1 MAFSVGDKVIHR
13 IHGAG
18 VITGKKRMRV
28 TEKPAPYLVID
39 LLRSRSIMMVPMDK
53 AEQRLRPVSKVAR
66 LRRLLVEKLAG
77 RPGQLP
83 RDYRERAE
91 QINDKLKSGQ
101 VTKWIEVI
109 RDLRHRHEQRP
120 LSPGDRKLLDRAMD
134 LLSGELA
141 LAQGIDPV
149 GAESRLASIFQ
160 RRHEFGDRQV
170 GTKGWLQ
177 TVTEKVMGPFT
188 KRETQATVE
197 ARQVL
202 SRGGEKSCQ
211 SSRHTKRQQNASK

>member
-18 VITGKKRMRV
+18 VITDKKRMQV

-39 LLRSRSIMMVPMDK
+39 LLRPHSIMMVPTER
-53 AEQRLRPVSKVAR
+53 AEQRLRPVSKVTR

-77 RPGQLP
+77 QPGKLP
-83 RDYRERAE
+83 KDYKKRAA

-120 LSPGDRKLLDRAMD
+120 LSPSDRKLLDRAMG

-141 LAQGIDPV
+141 LAQGIDPI

-160 RRHEFGDRQV
+160 RQHKFEDQQV
-170 GTKGWLQ
+170 ANKGWLQ
-177 TVTEKVMGPFT
+177 MVTEKVMGPFT

-197 ARQVL
+197 ARQIL
-202 SRGGEKSCQ
+202 SKGGG
-211 SSRHTKRQQNASK
+211 